1 MILASTF
8 WQIDA
13 HVGGVNDLAFSYP
26 NKQLCIVTCGDDK
39 LIKVGS
45 NKTLCAYQK
54 KKKKHFVNSFFIYT
68 CISFSFSAELLN
80 NYYRFGIC
88 LEENSFSSKA
98 TRHLFI
104 LFVPTRRKIF
114 M

>member
-13 HVGGVNDLAFSYP
+13 HIGGVHDLAFSYP

-39 LIKVGS
+39 LIRVGS

-54 KKKKHFVNSFFIYT
+54 K
-68 CISFSFSAELLN
+68 
-80 NYYRFGIC
+80 
-88 LEENSFSSKA
+88 
-98 TRHLFI
+98 
-104 LFVPTRRKIF
+104 
-114 M
+114 